1 LCQSVSDL
9 RVRRTTSRE
18 VNLDSSLA
26 NCVALRIFIVE
37 QNTAYWWF
45 DLVVLEE
52 IVCLL
57 GLNRHVITHLRV
69 LLLRYHPI
77 IRLPL
82 LLLVLLST
90 VVIRVVWSIVVLCN
104 RYLDL
109 LLVAT
114 LAVVHLGI
122 LVAVI
127 LVWSSV
133 VGLLLLLHRLLFT
146 KFSLS
151 VGKTTLAFIRTLVL
165 QEVLA

>member
-1 LCQSVSDL
+1 M

-90 VVIRVVWSIVVLCN
+90 VVIRVIWSIVV
-104 RYLDL
+104 
-109 LLVAT
+109 
-114 LAVVHLGI
+114 
-122 LVAVI
+122 
-127 LVWSSV
+127 
-133 VGLLLLLHRLLFT
+133 
-146 KFSLS
+146 
-151 VGKTTLAFIRTLVL
+151 
-165 QEVLA
+165 